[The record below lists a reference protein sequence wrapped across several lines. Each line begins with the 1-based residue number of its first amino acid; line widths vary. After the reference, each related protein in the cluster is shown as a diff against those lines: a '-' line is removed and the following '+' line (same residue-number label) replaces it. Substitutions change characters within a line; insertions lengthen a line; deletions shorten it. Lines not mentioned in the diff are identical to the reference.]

1 VINLKNVQDKFYD
14 TDMPALLREF
24 EQHEEKRIQTT
35 RDYFGTLVEKQAPVG
50 PHWVESNERFS
61 SKVKEINIRGDLD
74 LFVDRNR
81 PESKEPPQR
90 AQYISYDGSVVQE
103 GNATPPATAT
113 SSMTIT
119 APSPPGSTVEP
130 TTTITPIKEVS
141 VKKNKKAKLP
151 SLPGSKKK
159 KVVEVPEKK
168 NGNTNGTSIP
178 STVSNPNISTLP
190 TPTTHPADVICP
202 PASSPSHTTTGYE
215 RPAGTQDTPSNVNSP
230 KQLIALYTYDATEEN
245 EISFMEGETVFLVE
259 KDDSGWWRGRNNKG
273 QEGLFPSNFVEIVGE
288 EGNSGSVEINK
299 DFKAL
304 YNYEAEDD
312 TELTIKEGEI
322 LRVIS
327 ETDGW
332 YFGANGQGKEGNFP
346 SNFVELLV

>member
-1 VINLKNVQDKFYD
+1 MGFDELWDGFEKIKLRTEDGINFTQSILKYLQKRLEIEMKYSRSLLALQETFKGELEIGTLQICWNGLKDETQTLADSRQAFCNNLDEMINSIISNLKDDKRNRLLLVEKGNKLVTDLARTEELMKRARTKYVDARKKQDRSLEAVQKAKASGSSVTKFQKTSEKDEKKADKSDREYRQSVINLKNVQDKFYD

-159 KVVEVPEKK
+159 E
-168 NGNTNGTSIP
+168 
-178 STVSNPNISTLP
+178 
-190 TPTTHPADVICP
+190 
-202 PASSPSHTTTGYE
+202 SSRS
-215 RPAGTQDTPSNVNSP
+215 
-230 KQLIALYTYDATEEN
+230 
-245 EISFMEGETVFLVE
+245 
-259 KDDSGWWRGRNNKG
+259 
-273 QEGLFPSNFVEIVGE
+273 
-288 EGNSGSVEINK
+288 
-299 DFKAL
+299 
-304 YNYEAEDD
+304 
-312 TELTIKEGEI
+312 
-322 LRVIS
+322 
-327 ETDGW
+327 
-332 YFGANGQGKEGNFP
+332 
-346 SNFVELLV
+346 